1 MKRRSPR
8 LSDSPDC
15 GILNSQLV
23 WGHIAMA
30 DDNSDRIDWIEP
42 EVRELAVSET
52 SVAPGRGGDGETMWV
67 DCTLS

>member
-1 MKRRSPR
+1 
-8 LSDSPDC
+8 
-15 GILNSQLV
+15 
-23 WGHIAMA
+23 MA